1 MIECQLLHSLATPLV
16 IVRWILSPQATI
28 VENSRT
34 TAGHSEAW
42 SVVNGCPGRFNG
54 HDNLGRASGKVTRR
68 IFQLEVDRV
77 NTTITS
83 TYALRPQLD
92 GLAIG
97 CDHDVGRRVAGAT
110 GVVGLVTRC
119 LGNIH
124 VVNRERITVVTDARN
139 KVRWRERVIAMVRR

>member
-1 MIECQLLHSLATPLV
+1 M
-16 IVRWILSPQATI
+16 IVRWILSPQATT

-34 TAGHSEAW
+34 TACRSEVW
-42 SVVNGCPGRFNG
+42 SVVHGCSARFNR

-83 TYALRPQLD
+83 AHALCPQLD

-119 LGNIH
+119 LGY
-124 VVNRERITVVTDARN
+124 
-139 KVRWRERVIAMVRR
+139 